1 MTGTSAQS
9 PPGDPTVEP
18 VGEPIGIAN
27 EFTGVVIRKMLT
39 RNGERLEVTTP
50 KSGHRVLL
58 DAMQLEIISTL
69 TPDAFTEMIARRLG
83 SHEVPDDAPG
93 EVPDAGAAR

>member
-1 MTGTSAQS
+1 MTDEQAARA
-9 PPGDPTVEP
+9 PEDETVRP

-27 EFTGVVIRKMLT
+27 EFTGVRVQKVRT

-50 KSGHRVLL
+50 KHGHRVLL

-69 TPDAFTEMIARRLG
+69 TPEAFTELIARRLG
-83 SHEVPDDAPG
+83 SHEGHDRGDA
-93 EVPDAGAAR
+93 R

>member
-1 MTGTSAQS
+1 MTESY
-9 PPGDPTVEP
+9 DDDTVRP
-18 VGEPIGIAN
+18 VGESIGIAN
-27 EFTGVVIRKMLT
+27 EFTGVQVRKVLT

-69 TPDAFTEMIARRLG
+69 THETFTELIARRLG
-83 SHEVPDDAPG
+83 AHEDKPQP
-93 EVPDAGAAR
+93 